1 MSDVAAAAG
10 TIKLP
15 KSCRIG
21 GSRRAY
27 ESGCQAGGRDN
38 HILYHQAEKKPLLGA
53 DEELPALDN
62 L

>member
-27 ESGCQAGGRDN
+27 ESGCQAGGQDN
-38 HILYHQAEKKPLLGA
+38 HILSSGRKKPLLGA